1 MKVYVTSRFKGAE
14 NKREIEALCKAVKNA
29 RLKDFNFTRD
39 IENYEKKFD
48 DPKEL
53 WDRARDEI
61 GACDMLLVDVSDHP
75 TGGRVVEA
83 GIAYALR
90 KPIVVVQKTGV
101 THKPV
106 FDGIA
111 SKIIS
116 YQDYDD
122 LTKQLKQYDIDRN
135 FNVTDKTT
143 LLIMFLLVG
152 GVIAYGL
159 AQISLLLASIGA
171 IAYWLVVRHFS
182 ATMRA
187 FDRIVVYIPLALAWW
202 AGYGLFNMIGTTAA
216 IGWTVGYWLLALFIL
231 SKMKFS
237 L

>member
-159 AQISLLLASIGA
+159 AQISLLLAPIGA

-187 FDRIVVYIPLALAWW
+187 FDRIVVYIPLVLAWW
-202 AGYGLFNMIGTTAA
+202 VVFVWLNDSSLLYGVAWTASF
-216 IGWTVGYWLLALFIL
+216 WLLALFVLRKIKL
-231 SKMKFS
+231 A